1 MKKATETKPKE
12 EPTPKATDKDTEK
25 KNLEDLLKQVNK
37 LVEEGDK

>member
-1 MKKATETKPKE
+1 MKKATDTKPKE
-12 EPTPKATDKDTEK
+12 EPIAKATDKDTEK